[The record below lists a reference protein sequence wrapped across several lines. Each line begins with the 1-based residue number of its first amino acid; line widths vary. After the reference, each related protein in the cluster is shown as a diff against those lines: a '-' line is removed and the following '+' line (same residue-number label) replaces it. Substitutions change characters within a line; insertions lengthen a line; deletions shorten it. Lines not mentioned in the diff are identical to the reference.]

1 MASGCCSLQYTQEAI
16 PGSACPDCENS
27 GSSPIH
33 IHLTLLLCSS
43 LNARRLEN
51 GARGAGAWGCCAWI
65 WYLQNSEPQPETT
78 RAGASRQPLSTVTAP
93 APESCPKLPLLALF
107 PTPTPSWIAWET
119 CPASAGPSPQR
130 SLPSAKGAILPR
142 AGSYLLAASWAVC
155 PPPWGLGFL
164 PAAHAE
170 PRISRAPHP

>member
-1 MASGCCSLQYTQEAI
+1 MTRSGYNISKAAAFLPRTNAEWPAGAAHCNTRRRPSLEVLAQT
-16 PGSACPDCENS
+16 ENS

-107 PTPTPSWIAWET
+107 PTPTPSWIA
-119 CPASAGPSPQR
+119 
-130 SLPSAKGAILPR
+130 
-142 AGSYLLAASWAVC
+142 
-155 PPPWGLGFL
+155 
-164 PAAHAE
+164 
-170 PRISRAPHP
+170 